1 MKTILSSLPRSGKW
15 DLSAIS
21 DGQRI
26 GLRSHVELASETLS
40 FVYRMTTFIHHNPL
54 HELEELPFFEAI
66 RKAGALF
73 GGRTAISS
81 DEWRELY
88 RSGRIDRE
96 IL

>member
-40 FVYRMTTFIHHNPL
+40 FVYR
-54 HELEELPFFEAI
+54 LPPS
-66 RKAGALF
+66 AL
-73 GGRTAISS
+73 RDSS
-81 DEWRELY
+81 H
-88 RSGRIDRE
+88 SS
-96 IL
+96 